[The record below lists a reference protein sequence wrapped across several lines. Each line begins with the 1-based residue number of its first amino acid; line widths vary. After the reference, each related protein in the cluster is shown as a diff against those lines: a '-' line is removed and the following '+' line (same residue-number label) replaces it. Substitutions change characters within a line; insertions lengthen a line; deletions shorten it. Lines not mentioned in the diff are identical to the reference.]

1 MDPQR
6 QRLRELAGRLVRL
19 HSLLMDR
26 ERRSYEDQHGPVGSR
41 ELLHLL
47 LHDQRFAWLRSLST
61 LMAHIDELVDA
72 DEPIARGDVERLL
85 GETHRLLKSGD
96 SGAFQDKYRD
106 ALQESPDVVMV
117 HAGITAVLRG
127 P

>member
-19 HSLLMDR
+19 HSLLLDR

-47 LHDQRFAWLRSLST
+47 LHDEHFAWLRALST
-61 LMAHIDELVDA
+61 LMARIDELVDA

-117 HAGITAVLRG
+117 HAGITAV
-127 P
+127 